1 MTIACHLVATGKHAQ
16 QLEQFVE
23 RLQKDLQFMGYKPGH
38 TPHVEYRNGQYMAV
52 VGSIVRKDGLT

>member
-23 RLQKDLQFMGYKPGH
+23 RLQLDLQFMGYKPG
-38 TPHVEYRNGQYMAV
+38 PAPLVESRNGQYMVV